1 MDHLYLEYDNPVFM
15 HDNAPVHTTCIVQEW
30 LADQTFTVMEWPPY
44 SLDLNPIEHV
54 WKELKSILHQQNPDL
69 KTLRGG
75 RDAIRA
81 QLIDAISDAW
91 QAISED
97 FLDSLAVSMPH

>member
-1 MDHLYLEYDNPVFM
+1 VT
-15 HDNAPVHTTCIVQEW
+15 HTTHIVQEW

-44 SLDLNPIEHV
+44 SPDLNLIEHV
-54 WKELKSILHQQNPDL
+54 WKELKSILHQWNPDL

-75 RDAIRA
+75 RDVIRA
-81 QLIDAISDAW
+81 WLIDAISDAW

-97 FLDSLAVSMPH
+97 FLDSLVVSMPHRVRAVLDADGWYTKH